1 MNPKKSQQPAVC
13 HGHSRP
19 IVEVNYSH
27 VTPDG
32 YFLVSASKDGQPMLR
47 DGPTGDWIG
56 TFEGHKGCVWS
67 CALDPSA
74 TLAATA
80 SADFSAKLWDA
91 LTGLERATF
100 QHKHIVRTCC
110 FSSDSRKLV
119 TGGMEKM
126 LRLFDVEQPG
136 AAPQTLPQASA
147 GIRSALFLGGDNT
160 ILTSFAD
167 AKGIGVWDVRAG
179 SVVRTLETENPVTS
193 FDLTFDGSV
202 LTTTDGH
209 NIRFWDTSS
218 LSSFKQHT
226 VAYPVE
232 AASYCP
238 SRKRFAAGGGDMW
251 VRLHDMEDARELEC
265 NKGHHGPVHTIRFG
279 PEGKEYATGS
289 EDGTIRIWQTD
300 WLEQQ
305 QQGVAAAGP
314 VSNGKHA

>member
-1 MNPKKSQQPAVC
+1 
-13 HGHSRP
+13 
-19 IVEVNYSH
+19 
-27 VTPDG
+27 
-32 YFLVSASKDGQPMLR
+32 MLR

>member
-1 MNPKKSQQPAVC
+1 
-13 HGHSRP
+13 
-19 IVEVNYSH
+19 
-27 VTPDG
+27 
-32 YFLVSASKDGQPMLR
+32 
-47 DGPTGDWIG
+47 
-56 TFEGHKGCVWS
+56 
-67 CALDPSA
+67 
-74 TLAATA
+74 
-80 SADFSAKLWDA
+80 
-91 LTGLERATF
+91 
-100 QHKHIVRTCC
+100 
-110 FSSDSRKLV
+110 
-119 TGGMEKM
+119 MEKM